1 MPDLK
6 FLISKLNA
14 VCRAATE
21 NAAMLAVTRG
31 NEEIDIEHLVL
42 ALIESPNSDAGRIFD
57 YFGLDLTQVAL
68 ASNTSLNKRVSGI
81 VQAPTFAS
89 RLLQLFSSA
98 WALTSLEFQT
108 AEIRSALLVLALV
121 QAERP
126 EVLSQILSKEWLK
139 LTPPKLRT
147 CLPELLSASEG
158 TSKLTPPTEKPGAPA
173 LGQFTVDLTAAA
185 RAGAL
190 DPVFGRETEIRLVI
204 DILSRRRQNNPIL
217 IGEPGV
223 GKTAIVEGFA
233 LKIASGNVPPGLQ
246 GMTVRTLDLGLLL
259 AGASTRGEFENRLKA
274 VMNEIQSSLTPLVLF
289 IDEAHMLIGGAA
301 QTDAA
306 NLLKPALAR
315 GDLRTIA
322 ATTHAEYRKYFEK
335 DAALARRF
343 QLVPVEEPSEDL
355 AIQMLRP
362 LVPILERHH
371 GVRLLDEAV
380 QASVRLSKRYI
391 MGRQLPD
398 KAVGLLDSA
407 CARVSAAQVA
417 TPPQVEDCQHQI
429 ALVEA
434 EIHTL
439 QRENAARGAHDE
451 RLSALYDDL
460 ASAETQLAD
469 LEDRSREEKRLV
481 TRSIQLRKEVEESDY
496 EEFRLQKET
505 GDKRAEL
512 ASIEDQL
519 RTVQGESPLVP
530 AVVDARVIAE
540 IVAGQTSIPVG
551 RMLGSEIHNVL
562 NLRNH
567 LAERILGQDHALDVI
582 ARRVVS
588 ARAQIEDPN
597 RPTGVFLLAGPSGV
611 GKTETALALADILY
625 GGERNAVVL
634 NMSEYQEAHSVSGL
648 KGAPPGYVGYDEG
661 GVLTE
666 SIRRHPYC
674 VLLLDEMEK
683 AHSDVIELFYQIFD
697 KGILEDAQGRR
708 VDFRNT
714 LILMTSNAG
723 AELIQ
728 EFCLESGRSPTPE
741 QLTEALA
748 HELKRIFK
756 PAFLSRLIVVP
767 YYPVQHATLRHIVE
781 LKIEKLCRRLEKSH
795 NISLRYNETL
805 IEEIAHQCGE
815 RKGFQKDSGAR
826 NIDHVLTGTL
836 IPEISER
843 LLIAMADHRR
853 ISQIHV
859 DIGGAK
865 GFRYYIE

>member
-1 MPDLK
+1 MD
-6 FLISKLNA
+6 F
-14 VCRAATE
+14 
-21 NAAMLAVTRG
+21 
-31 NEEIDIEHLVL
+31 
-42 ALIESPNSDAGRIFD
+42 
-57 YFGLDLTQVAL
+57 
-68 ASNTSLNKRVSGI
+68 
-81 VQAPTFAS
+81 QA
-89 RLLQLFSSA
+89 
-98 WALTSLEFQT
+98 
-108 AEIRSALLVLALV
+108 AEIRSATLILALGQV
-121 QAERP
+121 ETP
-126 EVLSQILSKEWLK
+126 EVLSQILSNEWLK
-139 LTPPKLRT
+139 LTTPRLKT

-158 TSKLTPPTEKPGAPA
+158 TSKLPPSTEKPGTPA

-185 RAGAL
+185 SAGAV

-233 LKIASGNVPPGLQ
+233 LRIASGNVPPALQ

-259 AGASTRGEFENRLKA
+259 AGASMRGEFENRLKA
-274 VMNEIQSSLTPLVLF
+274 VMNEVQSSLTPLVLF

-306 NLLKPALAR
+306 NLLKPALTR

-343 QLVPVEEPSEDL
+343 QVVPVEEPSEEL

-362 LVPILERHH
+362 LAPILERHH

-407 CARVSAAQVA
+407 CARVSAAQTA
-417 TPPQVEDCQHQI
+417 MPPQLEDCQHHI

-439 QRENAARGAHDE
+439 QRENAARDTHDE
-451 RLSALYDDL
+451 RLSALFDDL

-469 LEDRSREEKRLV
+469 LEDRCREEKHLV
-481 TRSIQLRKEVEESDY
+481 ARSIQVRKEVEESDD
-496 EEFRLQKET
+496 EEPGRQKET
-505 GDKRAEL
+505 DDKRAEL
-512 ASIEDQL
+512 ALIEAEL
-519 RTVQGESPLVP
+519 KTVQGESPLVP

-540 IVAGQTSIPVG
+540 IVAGQTGIPMG

-562 NLRNH
+562 NLRNL

-648 KGAPPGYVGYDEG
+648 KAPRPATSVMMRAAFSPRAYDDIPI
-661 GVLTE
+661 V
-666 SIRRHPYC
+666 C
-674 VLLLDEMEK
+674 LLLDEMEK
-683 AHSDVIELFYQIFD
+683 AHADVIELFYQIFD

-728 EFCLESGRSPTPE
+728 ELCLESEPPPSPE
-741 QLTEALA
+741 QLTETLG
-748 HELKRIFK
+748 HELRRIFK
-756 PAFLSRLIVVP
+756 SAFLSRLVVVP
-767 YYPVQHATLRHIVE
+767 YYPVRQATLRHIVK

-795 NISLRYNETL
+795 KISLRFSETL
-805 IEEIAHQCGE
+805 VEEIAQRCVE
-815 RKGFQKDSGAR
+815 APW
-826 NIDHVLTGTL
+826 L
-836 IPEISER
+836 SER
-843 LLIAMADHRR
+843 
-853 ISQIHV
+853 
-859 DIGGAK
+859 
-865 GFRYYIE
+865 